1 MGAHVYNQDEI
12 DRNRTQGKVKFYQ
25 AVEKPPSTAFPS
37 SFVACAL
44 KRFVAQASLQR
55 T

>member
-1 MGAHVYNQDEI
+1 MGALSVNRI
-12 DRNRTQGKVKFYQ
+12 NRNKTHGKVKFYQ

-37 SFVACAL
+37 SFVARAL